1 MRNTYQTPATLPRE
15 APFLYGTPG
24 SIYVLQNDALRNGL
38 YKIGITRRSGTAKA
52 MELNRDLQHIIPGHY
67 ECVFEIHSKN
77 CSLAYEQLLQHFR
90 QFKQGKR
97 QNEFYQLDLDEFSA
111 KATDIVVQINRKQL
125 ASSPAL
131 EMMRHL
137 EPELK
142 IADEAGSASARLNPF
157 TAPPSLL
164 DKAVQWIAG

>member
-1 MRNTYQTPATLPRE
+1 MRNAYRTTAALPKE

-24 SIYVLQNDALRNGL
+24 SIFVLQNDALRPGL

-77 CSLAYEQLLQHFR
+77 CSLAFEQLVQHFR
-90 QFKQGKR
+90 QAKTGKR

-111 KATDIVVQINRKQL
+111 RATDIVAQVNRQRL
-125 ASSPAL
+125 AMAPAL
-131 EMMRHL
+131 EMMKHL
-137 EPELK
+137 ETEPPAA
-142 IADEAGSASARLNPF
+142 ADSSPF

-164 DKAVQWIAG
+164 HKAVQWIAG

>member
-1 MRNTYQTPATLPRE
+1 MKNAYRTTAALPKE

-24 SIYVLQNDALRNGL
+24 SIYVLQNDALRAGL

-77 CSLAYEQLLQHFR
+77 CSLALEQLLQLFR
-90 QFKQGKR
+90 HAKTGKR

-111 KATDIVVQINRKQL
+111 RATDIVAQVNRQRL
-125 ASSPAL
+125 AAAPTL

-137 EPELK
+137 
-142 IADEAGSASARLNPF
+142 DTEASDVTTPANTNPRNPF
-157 TAPPSLL
+157 TPPPSFL